1 MIMVEIDNN
10 FILVK
15 PMTSCKDKEM
25 QRAYRKLMGK
35 LKDSGVVPKK
45 NVPDNE
51 ISTSMKDL
59 IRNEYNMQI

>member
-1 MIMVEIDNN
+1 
-10 FILVK
+10 
-15 PMTSCKDKEM
+15 
-25 QRAYRKLMGK
+25 MGK